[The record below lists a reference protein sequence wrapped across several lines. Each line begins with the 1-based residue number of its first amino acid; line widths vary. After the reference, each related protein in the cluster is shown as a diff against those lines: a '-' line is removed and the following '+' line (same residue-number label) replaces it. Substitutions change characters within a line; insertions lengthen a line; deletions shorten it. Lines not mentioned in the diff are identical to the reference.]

1 MPDKLSLSRAARLAG
16 VSRGDLQSRLKKLGL
31 EMFEGKISVANLVE
45 AYPKIDID
53 ADPTLERLAL
63 IREEAFSKRGRKD
76 TALPDAEILMAR
88 LQDFQTVL
96 TRTKASLNL
105 AEQLVHELNDGLR
118 EALAG
123 NSEDLRERVAEL
135 QRRLERGLKSKPPAG
150 DREAA
155 LYAKDALLSLMS
167 ANVRLLPSGNEF
179 FVSGQDSILEGAL
192 KAGLHMDYGCASGN
206 CGKCRIRVV
215 AGRVKQVRDYDF
227 VFSVRDRE
235 DGCVLACSYAPVT
248 DLLAE
253 AREASKPA
261 DLPQQQIRV
270 VVRKQIPL
278 DEQRWLVEVQTPRT
292 KTLRFMAGQRVS
304 LTNEDDVSVTLPIA
318 SCPCDSRNLQFVVR
332 RDARLPLISEDA
344 VEDKATLKIEGPHGD
359 FLLHEESNRPIIF
372 VSFGDGI
379 GPIKSLL
386 EHSIAI
392 DKAVTIHLFR
402 LDSIPPGSHL
412 GNLCRSWDDAL
423 DNFTYVQLP
432 AGMRA
437 ARLMDELQQRF
448 SSLGECRLYV
458 AGPAAQVDC
467 LRAELTSRGISPERI
482 RFDIVEPVRSDSTTG

>member
-31 EMFEGKISVANLVE
+31 EMFEGKISVADLVA
-45 AYPKIDID
+45 AYPAIDID

-76 TALPDAEILMAR
+76 SALPDAEVLMAR

-105 AEQLVHELNDGLR
+105 TEQLVHELNEGLR

-123 NSEDLRERVAEL
+123 NSEDLREQVAEL
-135 QRRLERGLKSKPPAG
+135 QRRLDRGLNSTPPTG
-150 DREAA
+150 DRQAA

-179 FVSGQDSILEGAL
+179 FVSGRDSILEGAL

-206 CGKCRIRVV
+206 CGKCRIRVM

-227 VFSVRDRE
+227 VFSARE
-235 DGCVLACSYAPVT
+235 REQGNVLACSYAPVT
-248 DLLAE
+248 DLLVE
-253 AREASKPA
+253 AREATQPA
-261 DLPQQQIRV
+261 DLPQQQIRA

-278 DEQRWLVEVQTPRT
+278 DQQRWLIEVQTPRT

-304 LTNEDDVSVTLPIA
+304 LTNEDEVSITLPVS

-332 RDARLPLISEDA
+332 RDARLPLIPEDA
-344 VEDKATLKIEGPHGD
+344 VDQQATLKIEGPQGD
-359 FLLHEESNRPIIF
+359 FLLHEESNRPAIF
-372 VSFGDGI
+372 VSFDDGI

-392 DKAVTIHLFR
+392 DKAVTLHLFR

-412 GNLCRSWDDAL
+412 GNLCRAWDDAL
-423 DNFTYVQLP
+423 DNFTYVHFP
-432 AGMRA
+432 AGMTA
-437 ARLMDELQQRF
+437 AQLMDELQQRF
-448 SSLGECRLYV
+448 SSLEDCRIYV
-458 AGPAAQVDC
+458 AGPTARLEG
-467 LRAELTSRGISPERI
+467 LRAELTAREVSTERT
-482 RFDIVEPVRSDSTTG
+482 RFDIVEPG